1 MSASPRILDAM
12 RLPLHGRHLVEASAG
27 TGKTHTLADLYL
39 RLVVERG
46 HEVDRILVVTFT
58 KAATAEIKTRIRR
71 RLVEA
76 RARFAAVAESLDGF
90 QQALIDNGV
99 DRVQALRRLDAA
111 LMGFDQAAIFTLH
124 GFCFSVLRDHA
135 FSAGLPTGLTL
146 QPEKDDRIATTAA
159 DLWRQLQATIA
170 DPCRAFGL
178 RRAGL
183 TATRVLKD
191 LELRVRHP
199 LAQIDGP
206 DAAVPDEAASW
217 AALDCRWAAFSASW
231 ARHGAEVRQTLLDSP
246 DLNRQRY
253 KPAKIHA
260 CCDGLDQMAVCKT
273 LDLAALEQLAAGAAN
288 WASLTPEALAAGVK
302 KGGRPPDHPV
312 FGRLAELLEAWRGM
326 ERAWQV
332 SALAIRR
339 ETLSEGM
346 ARLARQSERSG
357 ELGFADLTG
366 RLRDALATAGGGVLA
381 AALRARFPAALIDEF
396 QDTDPAQFDVFRAI
410 YADPA
415 GADGSFLLLI
425 GDPKQAIYGFRGAD
439 VHAYLAAREHL
450 GQPWLL
456 AHNWRSVPDL
466 VSAVNAIFRQR
477 PDAFVLPGI
486 TYHPVLAARGN
497 EAAIVAPGS
506 AAALQVHL
514 LDGDPAKPLSQSDA
528 LRRAALWT
536 ADEIAALVN
545 AGAVGEATLGG
556 VPVRGGD
563 VAVLVRAHDQGEA
576 VAEALRERSIGF
588 VLRSQQ
594 SVYATDE
601 AQDLSRVL
609 RAVLTPTRMS
619 WLRGAWASRLFAGSV
634 DSVLALNHDEAAL
647 EQLLERFQ
655 EHHQI
660 WQRLGFM
667 PMWQSLMETHG
678 VAARLL
684 ARPDGERRLTNVHH
698 LAELLHD
705 AERSHHLGP
714 EALFNHFE
722 RLRQQPPRDDEAA
735 LLRLESEADLV
746 RIETIHASKGLQY
759 PIVFC
764 PALWK
769 TRKSPAGGTEA
780 LCYHDGALGQKHL
793 ALMPEWQ
800 PEALEQA
807 RRDELAEELRLA
819 YVALTRAQARCYLVD
834 GPVRDRAKSALGWLL
849 PEADPARVW
858 QQLVD
863 AQPKAIDLVQVSEGR
878 TLTRATTRPE
888 TAFVAR
894 KPRRAVPPPWVLT
907 SFSALWGEA
916 ADGLADDDVQPAV
929 ATVSHAPQE
938 RSPHGFVRGTAA
950 GRALHAILERWSWC
964 DDPAGAMLE
973 RLVPEA
979 LEAEG
984 VSLEWADV
992 VTPWMQAVVATPL
1005 GSGGLRLR
1013 DIALVDQVREMAFAM
1028 PLDGLRRASLEALI
1042 RQIDPLWTVRSAAG
1056 SAPLEGA
1063 LRGVIDL
1070 VFAHE
1075 GRFYLADYKSNWLG
1089 PRATDYTAE
1098 ALALAMAGGRYT
1110 AQALIYAAALHR
1122 HLQARLP
1129 SYDPAHHFGG
1139 VYYLFLR
1146 GMAPDAPG
1154 RGVLHILPPPDLLDA
1169 VSAALAGE
1177 DTR

>member
-1 MSASPRILDAM
+1 MSTTPRMLEAM
-12 RLPLHGRHLVEASAG
+12 RLPLQGRHLVEASAG

-39 RLVVERG
+39 RLVIEAG

-58 KAATAEIKTRIRR
+58 KAATAELKTRIRR
-71 RLVEA
+71 RLTEA
-76 RARFAAVAESLDGF
+76 RARLAAAAEPLDGIE
-90 QQALIDNGV
+90 QASIEAGV
-99 DRVQALRRLDAA
+99 DRAQALRRLDAA

-135 FSAGLPTGLTL
+135 FRAGLPTGLSL
-146 QPEKDDRIATTAA
+146 QTGEDERIAITAA

-178 RRAGL
+178 RAAGL
-183 TATRVLKD
+183 TSTCVLKD

-206 DAAVPDEAASW
+206 DASAPEEAESW
-217 AALDCRWAAFSASW
+217 AALDRCWAAFSTSW
-231 ARHGAEVRQTLLDSP
+231 ARHGAEVRQALLNSTA
-246 DLNRQRY
+246 LNRQRY
-253 KPAKIHA
+253 KLAKIDA
-260 CCDGLDQMAVCKT
+260 WCDGLDRMAARET
-273 LDLAALEQLAAGAAN
+273 MDLAVLEQLAAGAGD
-288 WASLTPEALAAGVK
+288 WACLTPEALAAGVK
-302 KGGRPPDHPV
+302 KDGHPPAHAV
-312 FGRLAELLEAWRGM
+312 FGLLAGLLEAWRSM
-326 ERAWQV
+326 EQAWQG

-339 ETLSEGM
+339 DALCEGI

-366 RLRDALATAGGGVLA
+366 RLRDALAAAGGSALA
-381 AALRARFPAALIDEF
+381 AALRMRFPAALIDEF

-439 VHAYLAAREHL
+439 VHAYLAARAHL

-466 VSAVNAIFRQR
+466 VEAINAVFRQR
-477 PDAFVLPGI
+477 SDAFLLPGI
-486 TYHPVLAARGN
+486 VYHPVRAARGN
-497 EAAIVAPGS
+497 EGAVVAPGNGS
-506 AAALQVHL
+506 ALQVRL
-514 LDGDPAKPLSQSDA
+514 LEGDPAKPMSQGDA
-528 LRRAALWT
+528 LRRAAQWT
-536 ADEIAALVN
+536 ADEIAALLN
-545 AGAVGEATLGG
+545 AGAAGEATLGD

-563 VAVLVRAHDQGEA
+563 VAVLVRAHDQGQA
-576 VAEALRERSIGF
+576 VAEALRERGVGF

-594 SVYATDE
+594 SVYATGE

-619 WLRGAWASRLFAGSV
+619 WLRGAWASRLLAGSMAG
-634 DSVLALNHDEAAL
+634 VLALDRDESAL
-647 EQLLERFQ
+647 ERLLEQFQ
-655 EHHQI
+655 QHHQN

-667 PMWQSLMETHG
+667 PMWQWLLETHG

-698 LAELLHD
+698 LAELLHE
-705 AERSHHLGP
+705 AERSRHLGP

-769 TRKSPAGGTEA
+769 TRKPPAGGTAA
-780 LCYHDGALGQKHL
+780 LCYHDGALGEMHL
-793 ALMPEWQ
+793 ALMPERQ

-819 YVALTRAQARCYLVD
+819 YVALTRAQARCYLLD
-834 GPVRDRAKSALGWLL
+834 GPVRDRAASALGWLL
-849 PEADPARVW
+849 PAADPAEVW
-858 QQLVD
+858 GNLAGAHPMAIGL
-863 AQPKAIDLVQVSEGR
+863 AQGGDDR
-878 TLTRATTRPE
+878 TIVRATGRP
-888 TAFVAR
+888 TATFVAR
-894 KPRRAVPPPWVLT
+894 RPRRAVPAPRVLT
-907 SFSALWGEA
+907 SFSALWGGA
-916 ADGLADDDVQPAV
+916 PDGLVDDDAQPV
-929 ATVSHAPQE
+929 TTSPSHAPQE
-938 RSPHGFVRGTAA
+938 HSPHGFVRGTAA
-950 GRALHAILERWSWC
+950 GRALHAILECWAWS
-964 DDPAGAMLE
+964 DDPAGTTLE

-979 LEAEG
+979 LAAEG
-984 VSLEWADV
+984 VSAEWADV
-992 VTPWMQAVVATPL
+992 VTAWVQTIVAVPL
-1005 GSGGLRLR
+1005 MRGGLRLC
-1013 DIALVDQVREMAFAM
+1013 DIAAADQVREMAFAM

-1042 RQIDPLWTVRSAAG
+1042 RQIDPLWTVRPAAG

-1098 ALALAMAGGRYT
+1098 ALASAMAGGSYT

-1129 SYDPAHHFGG
+1129 GYDPAHHFGG

-1154 RGVLHILPPPDLLDA
+1154 RGVVHILPPPHLLEA
-1169 VSAALAGE
+1169 FNAALAGE
-1177 DTR
+1177 DAP

>member
-1 MSASPRILDAM
+1 MNTPPRMLEVM

-39 RLVVERG
+39 RLVIERG

-58 KAATAEIKTRIRR
+58 KAATAELKTRIRR
-71 RLVEA
+71 RLIEA
-76 RARFAAVAESLDGF
+76 RARLDAAAEPLGGVE
-90 QQALIDNGV
+90 QMLIEIGV
-99 DRVQALRRLDAA
+99 DRARALRRLDAA

-135 FSAGLPTGLTL
+135 FSAGLPTALAL
-146 QPEKDDRIATTAA
+146 QAGEDERIATTAA

-183 TATRVLKD
+183 TSTRVLKD

-199 LAQIDGP
+199 LALVDGP
-206 DAAVPDEAASW
+206 DAMETEEAASW
-217 AALDCRWAAFSASW
+217 EALTHGFAAFSASW
-231 ARHGAEVRQTLLDSP
+231 ARHGAEVRQALLDSP

-253 KPAKIHA
+253 KSAKIHA
-260 CCDGLDQMAVCKT
+260 CCDSLDRMAACET
-273 LDLAALEQLAAGAAN
+273 LDLAALEQLAAGAGD
-288 WASLTPEALAAGVK
+288 WGCLTPEALAAGVK
-302 KGGRPPDHPV
+302 KNGRPPDHPV
-312 FGRLAELLEAWRGM
+312 FGLLAGLLEAWQVM
-326 ERAWQV
+326 DQAWQG

-339 ETLSEGM
+339 ETLCEGM

-366 RLRDALATAGGGVLA
+366 RLRDALSTAGGGALA
-381 AALRARFPAALIDEF
+381 AALRMRFPAALIDEF

-410 YADPA
+410 YTDPA

-456 AHNWRSVPDL
+456 THNWRSVPDL
-466 VSAVNAIFRQR
+466 VEAVNTVFRQR

-486 TYHPVLAARGN
+486 AYHPVLAARGN

-514 LDGDPAKPLSQSDA
+514 LDGDPAKPLSQGDA
-528 LRRAALWT
+528 LRRAARWT
-536 ADEIAALVN
+536 ADEIVRLLN
-545 AGAVGEATLGG
+545 AGAAGEATLGSS
-556 VPVRGGD
+556 PVRGGD

-576 VAEALRERSIGF
+576 VAKALRERGVGF

-601 AQDLSRVL
+601 AQDLARVL

-619 WLRGAWASRLFAGSV
+619 WLRGAWASRLLAGSMAG
-634 DSVLALNHDEAAL
+634 VLALDRDEAAL

-655 EHHQI
+655 EHHQC

-667 PMWQSLMETHG
+667 PMWQSLLETHG

-705 AERSHHLGP
+705 AERSRHLGP

-769 TRKSPAGGTEA
+769 TRKPPAGGTEA
-780 LCYHDGALGQKHL
+780 LCYHDGALGQMHL
-793 ALMPEWQ
+793 SLMPERQ
-800 PEALEQA
+800 PEALAQA

-834 GPVRDRAKSALGWLL
+834 GPVRDREDSALGWLL
-849 PEADPARVW
+849 READPAQVW
-858 QQLVD
+858 RTLAD
-863 AQPKAIDLVQVSEGR
+863 AQPLAIALVQAGEDG
-878 TLTRATTRPE
+878 TLARAISRPA

-894 KPRRAVPPPWVLT
+894 RPRRAVPSPRVLT
-907 SFSALWGEA
+907 SFSALWGDT
-916 ADGLADDDVQPAV
+916 ADGLGDEDVQPAV
-929 ATVSHAPQE
+929 AAAGHAPQE

-950 GRALHAILERWSWC
+950 GRALHAILECWSWC
-964 DDPAGAMLE
+964 DDPAGTTLE

-979 LEAEG
+979 LAAEG
-984 VSLEWADV
+984 VSAEWADV
-992 VTPWMQAVVATPL
+992 VTAWMQAVVATPL

-1013 DIALVDQVREMAFAM
+1013 DLAPADQVREMAFAM

-1042 RQIDPLWTVRSAAG
+1042 RQIDPLWTVRSAVG
-1056 SAPLEGA
+1056 PTPLEGA

-1075 GRFYLADYKSNWLG
+1075 GRFYLADYKSTWLG
-1089 PRATDYTAE
+1089 PRAIDYTAE
-1098 ALALAMAGGRYT
+1098 ALASAMAGGSYT

-1129 SYDPAHHFGG
+1129 GYDPAHHFGG

-1154 RGVLHILPPPDLLDA
+1154 RGVLHILPPPDLLNA

-1177 DTR
+1177 DAP